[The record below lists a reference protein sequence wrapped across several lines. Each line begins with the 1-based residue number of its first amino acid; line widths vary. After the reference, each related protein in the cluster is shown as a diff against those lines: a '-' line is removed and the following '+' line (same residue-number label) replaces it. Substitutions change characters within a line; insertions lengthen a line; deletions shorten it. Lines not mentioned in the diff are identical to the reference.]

1 MKILVKVLGAILVCM
16 ILALL
21 VLRITG
27 LPPRART
34 PGLWLNG
41 NVATAPVTDW
51 LFTDKVPVIQLQ
63 TSTPYFLPHSVN
75 INCVAYNGK
84 LYLTS
89 VYPGGTLRNWNANVE
104 RDPQVRLRI
113 AGQIYERK
121 LVEVTDLAEKTGE
134 LQARVT
140 KYHQLKPP
148 ADLSTAHV
156 FRVED
161 D

>member
-1 MKILVKVLGAILVCM
+1 MKILLKIVGVIVVCLIL
-16 ILALL
+16 LL
-21 VLRITG
+21 VVLSVTG
-27 LPPRART
+27 FGPRART
-34 PGLWLNG
+34 PGLWLKG
-41 NVATAPVTDW
+41 DVVTTPVSDW
-51 LFTDKVPVIQLQ
+51 SFTDKIPVIQLQ
-63 TSTPYFLPHSVN
+63 TSTWYLLPHSVN

-89 VYPGGTLRNWNANVE
+89 VYPGGTLRSWNANVE

-113 AGQIYERK
+113 GGQLYDRK
-121 LVEVTDLAEKTGE
+121 LAVVTDPAEKTGE

-148 ADLSTAHV
+148 ADISTAHV